1 MNVVRNKAYHASDI
15 NRATN
20 ETLAYFNSRFQ
31 KGISLVNNQKSRQE
45 KVRVMSRRRD
55 SKIRNWNLGPN
66 RDPKILGL
74 EPRVLKWKGRLG
86 FRRTQVF
93 EKNNLVKLEPGTKSR
108 SKILDLEPR
117 VLNRNVRL
125 GFRRTQA
132 LEKIDLVKLEPGTNL
147 RFRILDLEPELPI
160 RKGETKSGTVV
171 QDSEGLR
178 LSKRQFIKPVGN

>member
-1 MNVVRNKAYHASDI
+1 MNVVRNKSYHASAI

-20 ETLAYFNSRFQ
+20 EILSYFNSRFQ

-86 FRRTQVF
+86 FRRTQAF
-93 EKNNLVKLEPGTKSR
+93 EKNNLLKREPGTKAR
-108 SKILDLEPR
+108 PK
-117 VLNRNVRL
+117 
-125 GFRRTQA
+125 
-132 LEKIDLVKLEPGTNL
+132 
-147 RFRILDLEPELPI
+147 ILDLEPELPT
-160 RKGETKSGTVV
+160 RKGETKNGTVV
-171 QDSEGLR
+171 QDSKGLR
-178 LSKRQFIKPVGN
+178 LGKRQFIKPARNQKMQSAASLARS

>member
-1 MNVVRNKAYHASDI
+1 MNVVRNKSYHASAI

-20 ETLAYFNSRFQ
+20 EILAYFNSRFQ

-45 KVRVMSRRRD
+45 KVGVMSRRRD

-93 EKNNLVKLEPGTKSR
+93 EKNNLVKAGTWNQSEIQNSGSGTGITDQER
-108 SKILDLEPR
+108 
-117 VLNRNVRL
+117 RNKEWNCRL
-125 GFRRTQA
+125 GLGRTQ
-132 LEKIDLVKLEPGTNL
+132 
-147 RFRILDLEPELPI
+147 
-160 RKGETKSGTVV
+160 V
-171 QDSEGLR
+171 Q
-178 LSKRQFIKPVGN
+178 